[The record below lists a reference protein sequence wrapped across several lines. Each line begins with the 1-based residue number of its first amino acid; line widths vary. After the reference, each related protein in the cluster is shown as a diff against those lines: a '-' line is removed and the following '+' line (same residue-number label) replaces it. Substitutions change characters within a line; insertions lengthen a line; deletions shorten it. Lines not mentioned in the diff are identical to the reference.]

1 MSNTPPCKHCVLQ
14 RNGSTRPLH
23 AQKHA
28 CCCDPALVYRSWDEP
43 HNSFALGFS
52 CTSVGRNAT
61 VRVNYGPLQRVPAQ
75 TPTHIFRHQQLFHTP
90 TRFSLILPLVH
101 LRKPLH
107 NLCLFSRKHREG
119 FLIKNGRLAHTPQ
132 HLHRS
137 HTPHHSTHIDCLHH
151 SPKFTPLAHTTR
163 QSISTPLINAAPST

>member
-1 MSNTPPCKHCVLQ
+1 MSNTPPCKHCVLR

-61 VRVNYGPLQRVPAQ
+61 VRVNYGSTMV
-75 TPTHIFRHQQLFHTP
+75 HCKEY
-90 TRFSLILPLVH
+90 LP
-101 LRKPLH
+101 
-107 NLCLFSRKHREG
+107 KHRPTSSDTNSCSIHLQDFHSSSRRCASGSLCTTCPFFPESTAKG
-119 FLIKNGRLAHTPQ
+119 SSSKTVDLHT
-132 HLHRS
+132 
-137 HTPHHSTHIDCLHH
+137 HHSTDTARIHHITALT
-151 SPKFTPLAHTTR
+151 SIAYTT
-163 QSISTPLINAAPST
+163 L